1 MQTQREYDFCPN
13 EERDIRL
20 NAIDG
25 GNTARHF
32 LLLQS
37 EFYKPH
43 LGNLFPTY
51 LEKAESGGE
60 YCNSF
65 TNHRNILEKE
75 KHENLAMKI
84 KSVYDI
90 IKT

>member
-1 MQTQREYDFCPN
+1 MQTQREFDFCPN
-13 EERDIRL
+13 EERDLRL
-20 NAIDG
+20 NAISWG
-25 GNTARHF
+25 KCRKAFSSAKN
-32 LLLQS
+32 

-43 LGNLFPTY
+43 LGNLFPNN
-51 LEKAESGGE
+51 LEKAESRGE

>member
-1 MQTQREYDFCPN
+1 MIFAQIQNIVLEKISNHKTN
-13 EERDIRL
+13 
-20 NAIDG
+20 
-25 GNTARHF
+25 
-32 LLLQS
+32 
-37 EFYKPH
+37 

-51 LEKAESGGE
+51 LEKAESEGE